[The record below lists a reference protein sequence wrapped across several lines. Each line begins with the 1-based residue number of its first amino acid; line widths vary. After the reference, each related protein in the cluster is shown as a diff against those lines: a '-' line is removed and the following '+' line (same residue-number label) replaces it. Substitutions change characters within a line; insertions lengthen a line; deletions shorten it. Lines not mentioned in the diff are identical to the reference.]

1 MAYPSHEASPGTSAI
16 DARQFRS
23 ALGNFATGVTVVT
36 ACDGS
41 GGYVGVTASSFN
53 SVSLTPP
60 LILWSLDKCARS
72 RPAFEFEPHFIV
84 HVLSTDQLALADRFA
99 RSSASKFHDL
109 DFKPGIGGAPLLSMC
124 AATFQ
129 CRKTLVYEGGDHL
142 ILIGEVL
149 EFTES
154 GDAAL
159 LFYRGQYSVSEPHPN
174 LLRQKNTHAPSGF
187 SGDHIN
193 YLLSRAGEILQ
204 GDFDALLNREN
215 LRHSEWRILAALGN
229 QEHSV
234 GAGELS
240 IIEGVASAE
249 LDIILARL
257 NTHGWVVISR
267 AADGANLYQLTS
279 DGRSKLMLVQAAAS
293 AQEADVLGCFNSSE
307 TRQLKDMLKRMVA
320 ATPIHTSQP
329 GR

>member
-1 MAYPSHEASPGTSAI
+1 MAGNTTEVSSRISAI
-16 DARQFRS
+16 DVRQFRS

-60 LILWSLDKCARS
+60 LILWSLDKRARS
-72 RPAFEFEPHFIV
+72 RPVFEFEPHFIV

-109 DFKPGIGGAPLLSMC
+109 DFKPGIGGAPLLAGC

-174 LLRQKNTHAPSGF
+174 FQRQKNAHEPSGF
-187 SGDHIN
+187 SGDHVN
-193 YLLSRAGEILQ
+193 YLLSRAGEVLQ
-204 GDFDALLNREN
+204 GNFNSLLSREN
-215 LRHSEWRILAALGN
+215 LRHPEWRVLAALGN
-229 QEHSV
+229 QEQSV
-234 GAGELS
+234 SAGELS
-240 IIEGVASAE
+240 IIESVASAE
-249 LDIILARL
+249 LDIILAQL
-257 NTHGWVVISR
+257 CKHGWVVISR
-267 AADGANLYQLTS
+267 AADGTNLYQLTS
-279 DGRSKLMLVQAAAS
+279 DGCSKLMLVQAAAS

-307 TRQLKDMLKRMVA
+307 ARQLKDMLKRLVA
-320 ATPIHTSQP
+320 ATPIHTSQT

>member
-1 MAYPSHEASPGTSAI
+1 MTGKSPRVNPEPNVI
-16 DARQFRS
+16 DTRQFRR

-36 ACDGS
+36 ASDGS

-60 LILWSLDKCARS
+60 LILWSLDKRARS
-72 RPAFEFEPHFIV
+72 RPVFEFEPHFIV
-84 HVLSTDQLALADRFA
+84 HVLSTDQLTLADRFA
-99 RSSASKFHDL
+99 TSSASKFQGV
-109 DFKPGIGGAPLLSMC
+109 DFKVGIGGAPLLAGC

-129 CRKTLVYEGGDHL
+129 CGKTLVYEGGDHL

-159 LFYRGQYSVSEPHPN
+159 LFYRGQYSVSEPYPN
-174 LLRQKNTHAPSGF
+174 LQRQENTHAPGGF

-193 YLLSRAGEILQ
+193 YLLSRAGEVLQ
-204 GDFDALLNREN
+204 GNFNALLSRED
-215 LRHSEWRILAALGN
+215 LRHLEWRVLAALGN
-229 QEHSV
+229 QEQSV

-249 LDIILARL
+249 LDAILARL
-257 NTHGWVVISR
+257 CKRGWVVISR
-267 AADGANLYQLTS
+267 TTDGANLYQLS
-279 DGRSKLMLVQAAAS
+279 PDGRSRLMLMQAAAS
-293 AQEADVLGCFNSSE
+293 AQEADALGCFNASE
-307 TRQLKDMLKRMVA
+307 ARQLKDMLRRLIAV
-320 ATPIHTSQP
+320 TPFHTS
-329 GR
+329 